1 MRVFYYRLWHFLQ
14 HVLVFYATSTGTW
27 QLPFTVCVCVDS
39 IQFACALDDLSCRCA
54 CTYLCVCFRFFL
66 PICISLLRL
75 RQSSTK
81 NCYRSR
87 RRRRR
92 RCCYCCCDCV
102 CIQSSMSFCIL
113 HISLGSSEEENLLQQ
128 LLLVVSTL
136 LADTPPRRASVSYL
150 SASPTPC
157 CTLLGHNWSPHASSS
172 RAALIGKSNRKSFD
186 LLIDCQSDFRLLDLA
201 AN

>member
-1 MRVFYYRLWHFLQ
+1 MRFSFFYFIKSIAILYFNFFYQYLPYKIFIPLMVSSEMRVYYCLLWHFLW
-14 HVLVFYATSTGTW
+14 HVLVFYATTTGTW
-27 QLPFTVCVCVDS
+27 QLPFACVCVRVCVDS

-92 RCCYCCCDCV
+92 CCYCCCDCV

-113 HISLGSSEEENLLQQ
+113 HISLGSSEG
-128 LLLVVSTL
+128 VS
-136 LADTPPRRASVSYL
+136 AA
-150 SASPTPC
+150 AAAC
-157 CTLLGHNWSPHASSS
+157 CKHFVG
-172 RAALIGKSNRKSFD
+172 
-186 LLIDCQSDFRLLDLA
+186 
-201 AN
+201 